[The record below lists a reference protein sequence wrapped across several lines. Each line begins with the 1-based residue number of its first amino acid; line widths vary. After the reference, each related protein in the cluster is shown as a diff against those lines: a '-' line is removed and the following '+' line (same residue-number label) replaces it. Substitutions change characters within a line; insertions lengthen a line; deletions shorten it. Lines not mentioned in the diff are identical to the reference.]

1 MPSGVG
7 RCVTLQ
13 KKRGTVNVE
22 RLTTLRD
29 ARTAWVKKT
38 GWQNLSPFT
47 FHLSPFTFLLS
58 PFTFHLTNLK
68 IYAKQVAY
76 LEASPANHHHRA
88 YGNRHNFWGAV
99 VPLS

>member
-29 ARTAWVKKT
+29 ARTVWVKRPDGK
-38 GWQNLSPFT
+38 T
-47 FHLSPFTFLLS
+47 FHLS

-88 YGNRHNFWGAV
+88 YGNRHYFWGAV
-99 VPLS
+99 VPVS